1 MLRWSLS
8 VPAVVAVFALSSAQT
23 GTQVTSLVPL
33 SLTEQVGL
41 GMNKVRVLEVVDQ
54 AWAESFGLQP
64 GAKVVRT
71 DAENGLF
78 EGSARLNYRSK
89 LLVER
94 EETLGPITFLIT
106 IQARNGQCQ
115 VRVHGFVH
123 KGDRN
128 APGGGLDLGTLYEGD
143 APAER
148 YPGMGL
154 NISRKLHADARAFAV
169 EKTQELMRRFC
180 ARLRLLDGQ

>member
-115 VRVHGFVH
+115 VRV
-123 KGDRN
+123 
-128 APGGGLDLGTLYEGD
+128 
-143 APAER
+143 
-148 YPGMGL
+148 
-154 NISRKLHADARAFAV
+154 
-169 EKTQELMRRFC
+169 
-180 ARLRLLDGQ
+180 

>member
-8 VPAVVAVFALSSAQT
+8 TTAVVAVFALCSAQSL
-23 GTQVTSLVPL
+23 TQATTMVPI

-41 GMNKVRVLEVVDQ
+41 GMNKVRVLEVVNQ

-78 EGSARLNYRSK
+78 EASTRLNYRSK

-94 EETLGPITFLIT
+94 EETMGPITFLIT
-106 IQARNGQCQ
+106 VQAGNGHCQ
-115 VRVHGFVH
+115 VRAHGFVH
-123 KGDRN
+123 KGNRN
-128 APGGGLDLGTLYEGD
+128 APGGGIDLGTLYEGD

-154 NISRKLHADARAFAV
+154 NISRKLHADARAIAL
-169 EKTQELMRRFC
+169 EKTQELMRKFC

>member
-8 VPAVVAVFALSSAQT
+8 VPAVVAVFALCRAQT
-23 GTQVTSLVPL
+23 GTQATTMVPI

-41 GMNKVRVLEVVDQ
+41 AMNKVRVQEVVEH

-71 DAENGLF
+71 DPENGLF
-78 EGSARLNYRSK
+78 EASARLNYRSK

-94 EETLGPITFLIT
+94 EETMGTITFLIT
-106 IQARNGQCQ
+106 VQARNGQCQ
-115 VRVHGFVH
+115 VRAHGFVH
-123 KGDRN
+123 KGNRN
-128 APGGGLDLGTLYEGD
+128 APGGGLDLGGLYEGD
-143 APAER
+143 APSER
-148 YPGMGL
+148 YLGMGL
-154 NISRKLHADARAFAV
+154 NISRKLHGDARAFAL
-169 EKTQELMRRFC
+169 EKTQELMRKFC